1 VAFLTGALTVLTL
14 LAGPGE
20 DVGTQHP
27 DEYQVKAAFLFNFA
41 KFVDWPAG
49 AFASA
54 DGPFTICVLGNDAF
68 RETLGNTVAGKTV
81 GGHPVA
87 IIPFSEGNQ
96 IGACRMLFV
105 NSPTDKHT
113 LSVLNAAGLGSPGMR
128 HGVLTVGE
136 GEGAAGTVIIRF
148 MMENGKVRFEIDA
161 AAAEHAGL
169 HISAKLLSLAQTRR
183 K

>member
-1 VAFLTGALTVLTL
+1 MAFLTAALTVLTL
-14 LAGPGE
+14 LAGPGG
-20 DVGTQHP
+20 DAAAQHP

-49 AFASA
+49 AFAGA
-54 DGPFTICVLGNDAF
+54 DGPFTICVLGNDSF

-105 NSPTDKHT
+105 ESPGDKHT
-113 LSVLNAAGLGSPGMR
+113 LSVLNGAGLRSPGMR
-128 HGVLTVGE
+128 HGILTVGD
-136 GEGAAGTVIIRF
+136 GEGAAGEVIIRF
-148 MMENGKVRFEIDA
+148 LMENGKVRFEIDA
-161 AAAEHAGL
+161 AAAERAGI
-169 HISAKLLSLAQTRR
+169 HISAKLLSLAQTR
-183 K
+183 KK